1 MRRKV
6 QELGYSIPCEEC
18 SMAGHSLECCRE
30 EHKESCDHF
39 ELFESEVRFCKEER
53 SCSHI
58 ELYEIDE
65 N

>member
-1 MRRKV
+1 
-6 QELGYSIPCEEC
+6 
-18 SMAGHSLECCRE
+18 MAGHSLECCRE

-39 ELFESEVRFCKEER
+39 ELFESEVRFCKEEQ

-58 ELYEIDE
+58 ELDEIDE